1 MYLFMERSGE
11 RKISRRKFFGKG
23 ILASCFGYTLAVDA
37 TNLFANGESAAGGG
51 AKISAKGANPIPRPK
66 RRKDSLLSTPIEG
79 EPVMEKVAISC
90 DVLVAGGGLSGICA
104 ALSAAREGAKVV
116 LIEDRSHLGG
126 NASSEIRMHPLGI
139 KADKTGWR
147 EGGIIEELLLE
158 NIARNPEFSWGSWDL
173 LLYEKCVGE
182 KNITLLLDTTLVS
195 AETNE
200 EASISKAIAR
210 CDYSFTIYEICAQ
223 TYVDATGDARLAMEA
238 GAAVMSGREGKA
250 KFGES
255 RADFDILGSRQ
266 GASLMFSSVECDRPV
281 PFVAPKWAVKIKPEH
296 LKHRPL
302 NAGNLNFG
310 YWWIE
315 TGGRWDV
322 NRDLEQTRHELLAI
336 ILGVWDYVK
345 NSGKFPSAK
354 NRVIDFVGFIPGKR
368 DTYRVVGE
376 HILTQQD
383 IESGCKAYD
392 DGVCVGGW
400 QLGDHPSG
408 GFWSPPG
415 YVAHY
420 AKTSDVSP
428 YNIPLGCYISRDVP
442 NLMMAGRDISCS
454 HVAFGSTRIML
465 TCAVGGQAVGAT
477 AAMCAE
483 NAITPA
489 QLRADKALMGKL
501 KQRLLRSGQTILGVK
516 NTDENDLART
526 AKVTASSYALNSR
539 PENVISG
546 IQFDNLG
553 ENKNRWLAEVSSKP
567 WIKLEFDEIKE
578 VSSVRFNF
586 DSGTRRIDQTSS
598 LYDIKKFMIRGPQPE
613 LVKDFDLTAITPD
626 GNQVKLAQVRG
637 NYLRNV
643 ICKFAPIQVKAIRAD
658 ILATNGDKYARIYE
672 IRAEA

>member
-1 MYLFMERSGE
+1 MEKQE
-11 RKISRRKFFGKG
+11 NKISRRKFFGKG

-37 TNLFANGESAAGGG
+37 TNLFADDAKPQSGKAALQSPKN
-51 AKISAKGANPIPRPK
+51 AHAAPIPRPK
-66 RRKDSLLSTPIEG
+66 RHRDAVASMPIEG
-79 EPVMEKVAISC
+79 ERVMEKVAIDC

-139 KADKTGWR
+139 KADKIGWR

-173 LLYEKCVGE
+173 LLYEKCADE

-195 AETNE
+195 ANTGGNG
-200 EASISKAIAR
+200 AITSAIAR
-210 CDYSFTIYEICAQ
+210 CDYSFTVYEIRAR
-223 TYVDATGDARLAMEA
+223 TYIDATGDARLAMEA
-238 GAAVMSGREGKA
+238 GATVMSGREGSA

-281 PFVAPKWAVKIKPEH
+281 PYTAPKWAVKIKPEH
-296 LKHRPL
+296 LLHRPL

-336 ILGVWDYVK
+336 MLGVWDYIK
-345 NSGKFPSAK
+345 NSGKFPAAK
-354 NRVIDFVGFIPGKR
+354 NRVLDFVGFIPGKR

-383 IESGCKAYD
+383 IESGCKAFD

-408 GFWSPPG
+408 GFWTKPG

-420 AKTSDVSP
+420 AKTGDVAP
-428 YNIPLGCYISRDVP
+428 YNIPLGCFISKDVP

-465 TCAVGGQAVGAT
+465 TCAVGGQAAGAA

-483 NAITPA
+483 NSLYPA
-489 QLRADKALMGKL
+489 QLRADKKLLAEL
-501 KQRLLRSGQTILGVK
+501 KQRLLRAGQTILDVR
-516 NTDENDLART
+516 NTDARDAARN
-526 AKVTASSYALNSR
+526 AKITASSSALGTR
-539 PENVISG
+539 PENVVSG
-546 IQFDNLG
+546 VQFDALG
-553 ENKNRWLAEVSSKP
+553 ENSNRWIAEISSKP
-567 WIKLEFDEIKE
+567 WIRLDFDAAKKI
-578 VSSVRFNF
+578 SSVRFNF
-586 DSGTRRIDQTSS
+586 DSGMRRIDQTSC
-598 LYDIKKFMIRGPQPE
+598 LYDMKKFMIRAPQPE
-613 LVKDFDLTAITPD
+613 LVRDFNLTAILPD
-626 GNQVKLAQVRG
+626 GSQKTLAEVRG
-637 NYLRNV
+637 NFLRNV
-643 ICKFAPIQVKAIRAD
+643 ACKFAPVEAKALRVD
-658 ILATNGDKYARIYE
+658 VLATNGDKYARIYE